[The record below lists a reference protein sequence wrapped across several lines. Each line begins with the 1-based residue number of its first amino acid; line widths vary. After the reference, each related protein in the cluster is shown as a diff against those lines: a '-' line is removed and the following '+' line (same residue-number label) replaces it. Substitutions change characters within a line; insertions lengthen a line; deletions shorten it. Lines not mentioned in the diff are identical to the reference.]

1 MSKEKELVVWDGMRR
16 AWVFQDGASEEGRHF
31 EFRDL
36 STEIPVVALLLS
48 FLSLESF
55 Y

>member
-1 MSKEKELVVWDGMRR
+1 MGCGGHGCFRMELP
-16 AWVFQDGASEEGRHF
+16 EEGRHF